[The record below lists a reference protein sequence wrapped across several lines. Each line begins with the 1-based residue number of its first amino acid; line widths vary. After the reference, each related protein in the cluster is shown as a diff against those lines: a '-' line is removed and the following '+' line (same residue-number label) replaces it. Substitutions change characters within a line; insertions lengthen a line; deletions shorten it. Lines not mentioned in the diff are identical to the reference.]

1 MVSVL
6 GFAEL
11 PDYVRPL
18 LWHTLFFV
26 SCWTFSPSF
35 NPLAEDLL
43 IISWS
48 YILFIVLASLQ
59 VCRLSHTSA
68 TQEAQLVFV
77 RSLLLL
83 FLFRSLWNLVY
94 YKLQLNPSD
103 HWPTW
108 FFFFSHPNR
117 RGSVAARSVWA
128 RQRGTSHHSHCH
140 DVRSKAVH
148 QQWREEAV
156 CCNQGKPKNREH
168 QVKVMVRTYTSF
180 WLQRSHCE

>member
-108 FFFFSHPNR
+108 FFFLPPEPE
-117 RGSVAARSVWA
+117 GQCRSAICVGPTA
-128 RQRGTSHHSHCH
+128 GHLSPQSLPRCAFKGGAP
-140 DVRSKAVH
+140 AVKGGG
-148 QQWREEAV
+148 R
-156 CCNQGKPKNREH
+156 
-168 QVKVMVRTYTSF
+168 
-180 WLQRSHCE
+180 LL